1 MTFAAAPVTATD
13 TATAAAPVAAPT
25 LLRLTE
31 VELRKMTDT
40 RAGRWLLAVV
50 AFAAVALVV
59 VTLTAAP
66 REDRTWRS
74 FLTSSQAGVAVLFP
88 VVGILAV
95 TSEWSQRTALTT
107 FALVPDRRRVLGAK
121 VAAGVV
127 LALFGVVFGLLCAT
141 LGRAVAGCTGRGAGN
156 WSIPGPMLASVL
168 LAAILSIT
176 LGVAFGVLFLNAPL
190 AIVTFFMVPSVLGI
204 LADLVSAMESVNR
217 WVNPGPA
224 LDPLYGTGISG
235 VEWARLTTTMVIWL
249 LTPLAVG
256 TYRVIHTEVH

>member
-1 MTFAAAPVTATD
+1 MTVAAPVTVTI
-13 TATAAAPVAAPT
+13 AAPT

-50 AFAAVALVV
+50 ASAAVALVV

-66 REDRTWRS
+66 REDRTWPS

-95 TSEWSQRTALTT
+95 TAEWSQRTALTT

-121 VAAGVV
+121 VAAGAV

-141 LGRAVAGCTGRGAGN
+141 LGRVVASLTDRGAGN

-176 LGVAFGVLFLNAPL
+176 VGVAFGVLFLNAPL
-190 AIVTFFMVPSVLGI
+190 AIVAFFMVPSVLGI
-204 LADLVSAMESVNR
+204 LAGLVSAMESVNR
-217 WVNPGPA
+217 WINPGAA
-224 LDPLYGTGISG
+224 LDPLYDTGITG
-235 VEWARLTTTMVIWL
+235 TEWARLATTMTIWL
-249 LTPLAVG
+249 LIPLAVG
-256 TYRVIHTEVH
+256 TCRVIRTEVH

>member
-1 MTFAAAPVTATD
+1 MTFAAAPVTAPD
-13 TATAAAPVAAPT
+13 TPTIAAPVAAPT

-66 REDRTWRS
+66 RDDRTWGS

-121 VAAGVV
+121 VAAGVI

-141 LGRAVAGCTGRGAGN
+141 LGRGVAGFTDRGAGN
-156 WSIPGPMLASVL
+156 SSIPGPMLASVL

-176 LGVAFGVLFLNAPL
+176 LGVGFGVLFLNAPL

-204 LADLVSAMESVNR
+204 LAGLVSAMESVNR

-224 LDPLYGTGISG
+224 LDPLYDTGISG
-235 VEWARLTTTMVIWL
+235 VEWARLATTMAIWL
-249 LTPLAVG
+249 LTPLVIG
-256 TYRVIHTEVH
+256 TYRVIHTEVD